1 MVEMMVMVVVVVVV
15 EGVSV
20 EGGWVKSCSTTS
32 QRLLTPNRMM
42 GKLESRCHL
51 GHALQGSG

>member
-1 MVEMMVMVVVVVVV
+1 MMVMVVV

-32 QRLLTPNRMM
+32 QRLLTPNRKM

-51 GHALQGSG
+51 GQALQGGG